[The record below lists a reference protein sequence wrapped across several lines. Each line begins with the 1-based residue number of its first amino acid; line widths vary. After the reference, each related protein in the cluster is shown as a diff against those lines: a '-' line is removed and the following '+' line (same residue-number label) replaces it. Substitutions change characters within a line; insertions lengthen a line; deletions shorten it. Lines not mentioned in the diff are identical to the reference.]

1 MCKWKIVLKPF
12 LRLIFIL
19 STNIIDLCEF
29 GIMLDTKVQ
38 TYGLLWATW
47 SSLDLI
53 LQTTEGK
60 ILDMIKFDL

>member
-29 GIMLDTKVQ
+29 GIMLDIKVQ
-38 TYGLLWATW
+38 TYRPLWATQ
-47 SSLDLI
+47 SSLYLI

-60 ILDMIKFDL
+60 ILDMIRFDL

>member
-1 MCKWKIVLKPF
+1 MCKWEIVLKPF

-29 GIMLDTKVQ
+29 GIMLEIKVQ
-38 TYGLLWATW
+38 IYGPLWATQ

-60 ILDMIKFDL
+60 ILDMIRFDL

>member
-1 MCKWKIVLKPF
+1 MCKWEIVLKPF

-29 GIMLDTKVQ
+29 GIMLDVKVQ
-38 TYGLLWATW
+38 IYGPLWATR

-60 ILDMIKFDL
+60 ILDMIRFDL